1 MSGLYGVPRPP
12 YKKNE
17 ISEALADVEVTK
29 IRVYIDNGNV
39 FEYIVATPEKAR
51 EHAAAIVASG
61 YRSTNNQAGETTYW
75 PPHRISKVVC
85 TGGMKTQYPDT
96 ILGT

>member
-1 MSGLYGVPRPP
+1 MGGVPRPP
-12 YKKNE
+12 YRNKYKNE
-17 ISEALADVEVTK
+17 ISDDIEVTK

-51 EHAAAIVASG
+51 EHADAIVKNG
-61 YRSTNNQAGETTYW
+61 YRSTNNIVGEMTYF
-75 PPHRISKVVC
+75 PPHRIAKVVC
-85 TGGMKTQYPDT
+85 IGGMRTKYPDS